1 MRRRLRL
8 ALTAPMVAGAAVVLA
23 GTARAD
29 AVADGQ
35 AAYDRHDLAGALAI
49 WSEAARA
56 GNARAAFDLGLLYDL
71 TSPLPDHA
79 AKAFGW
85 YQQAAQAGLADA
97 EFNVAVMLDSGQGV
111 ARDGAAAALWYG
123 RAAAHGN
130 ARAAYDLA
138 QLYAAG
144 DGVALNSAM
153 AAAWARRAVARGIPA
168 AARFEDAEERAGT
181 GTLQAV
187 LPEPAAVVGG
197 GHGAAELVWLAPQ
210 QPVAAHYVV
219 EIDAIDDGRLR
230 PVAQQSTA
238 VSAAL
243 IDLPAG
249 HSGRYVWRVYS
260 VADRAPRYA
269 AGPWGLLAP
278 AAGLIEAARD

>member
-8 ALTAPMVAGAAVVLA
+8 ALTAPMVAGVAVVLA

-144 DGVALNSAM
+144 DGVALNPAM

-168 AARFEDAEERAGT
+168 AARFQRSD
-181 GTLQAV
+181 
-187 LPEPAAVVGG
+187 
-197 GHGAAELVWLAPQ
+197 
-210 QPVAAHYVV
+210 YVV

-230 PVAQQSTA
+230 PVAHQSTA

-249 HSGRYVWRVYS
+249 NSGRYVWRVYS
-260 VADRAPRYA
+260 VADRAPDYA
-269 AGPWGLLAP
+269 AGPWQQLVP

>member
-144 DGVALNSAM
+144 DGVALNPAM

-168 AARFEDAEERAGT
+168 AARFQRSDERSAT
-181 GTLQAV
+181 GALQV
-187 LPEPAAVVGG
+187 VPEPTAVVGG
-197 GHGAAELVWLAPQ
+197 GHAAAELVWLAPQ

-230 PVAQQSTA
+230 PVAHQSTA

-249 HSGRYVWRVYS
+249 NSGRYVWRVYS
-260 VADRAPRYA
+260 VADRAPDYA
-269 AGPWGLLAP
+269 AGPWQQLVP

>member
-8 ALTAPMVAGAAVVLA
+8 ALTAPMVAGVAVVLA

-144 DGVALNSAM
+144 DGVALNPAM

-168 AARFEDAEERAGT
+168 AARFQRSDERSAT
-181 GTLQAV
+181 GALQAV
-187 LPEPAAVVGG
+187 GRARVAGAAAAGGSALRGRNRRHRRWAAAAGGASKHRGVGG
-197 GHGAAELVWLAPQ
+197 
-210 QPVAAHYVV
+210 
-219 EIDAIDDGRLR
+219 
-230 PVAQQSTA
+230 
-238 VSAAL
+238 
-243 IDLPAG
+243 
-249 HSGRYVWRVYS
+249 
-260 VADRAPRYA
+260 ADRS
-269 AGPWGLLAP
+269 AGGEQRALCV
-278 AAGLIEAARD
+278 AGL